1 MFHLKGSHK
10 HKKQHAENII
20 LGEGWSQRLSPTQE
34 VARNGAAEIER
45 LHDFIFTHHHRRYFT
60 KEKTSDSSDEYWQKW
75 SLYIYIHDSTYNY
88 YGNFRG
94 FAGKKPTEK
103 KLRASRI
110 FLALAASAIMAITT
124 RLSFIMF
131 GKEIGVGSRKH
142 ASASATTNAL
152 KEKRLLKVQAV
163 TCVRACRV

>member
-1 MFHLKGSHK
+1 MQRTSSWGRDDPKDWAQHKRLQEMELQKLKDFTISYLRIITGDTSQKKK
-10 HKKQHAENII
+10 HRIHPMSIDKNDH
-20 LGEGWSQRLSPTQE
+20 
-34 VARNGAAEIER
+34 
-45 LHDFIFTHHHRRYFT
+45 
-60 KEKTSDSSDEYWQKW
+60 
-75 SLYIYIHDSTYNY
+75 YIYIHDSTYNY

>member
-1 MFHLKGSHK
+1 M
-10 HKKQHAENII
+10 II
-20 LGEGWSQRLSPTQE
+20 HIITIGT
-34 VARNGAAEIER
+34 
-45 LHDFIFTHHHRRYFT
+45 
-60 KEKTSDSSDEYWQKW
+60 
-75 SLYIYIHDSTYNY
+75 
-88 YGNFRG
+88 
-94 FAGKKPTEK
+94 FAVLPEKKPTEK

-152 KEKRLLKVQAV
+152 KEKRLLKAQAV
-163 TCVRACRV
+163 TCVRVCRV

>member
-1 MFHLKGSHK
+1 MIPKIEPNTRGC
-10 HKKQHAENII
+10 KK
-20 LGEGWSQRLSPTQE
+20 WSC
-34 VARNGAAEIER
+34 RNW
-45 LHDFIFTHHHRRYFT
+45 
-60 KEKTSDSSDEYWQKW
+60 KTSRFHIYASSQEILHKRKNIGFIRWVLTKMITI
-75 SLYIYIHDSTYNY
+75 YIYIHDSTYNY